1 MELTQGMKIGIAAF
15 LVVLAILRIVFHET
29 LSPKMDIT
37 FFSLLAFAFLA
48 LVLPWE
54 QLKTFKAGGV
64 EISLEKPTVKAAII
78 GLGLDRVDDDNLKN
92 HLSRLDD
99 ELKMASGS
107 RVLWIDDK
115 PHNVLG
121 ARRVLRALGINVTTA
136 TSSEMAQDILDTDN
150 DFDLII
156 SDVQRKGVNYKQI
169 DGGIE
174 IHEGV
179 NFAVVL
185 RKHADQNIR
194 VLPVI
199 FYAAYDWERL
209 VKFTRPAR
217 ELMPEAQ
224 ISNSMA
230 DFLPKVIKRLAMER
244 SKPIAFSSEKKST
257 YVE

>member
-1 MELTQGMKIGIAAF
+1 MDLTQGIKIGIATF
-15 LVVLAILRIVFHET
+15 FVILAILRIVFHET
-29 LSPKMDIT
+29 LNPKMDIT
-37 FFSLLAFAFLA
+37 FFSLLAFAFLV

-64 EISLEKPTVKAAII
+64 EISLEKPAVKAAIS
-78 GLGLDRVDDDNLKN
+78 GLGLDRVDDDNLQR

-99 ELKMASGS
+99 ELMLASGG

-136 TSSEMAQDILDTDN
+136 TSSEMAQDVLDVDN

-156 SDVQRKGVNYKQI
+156 SDVQRKGVNYKQVE
-169 DGGIE
+169 GGIE

-179 NFAVVL
+179 NFIVVL
-185 RKHADQNIR
+185 RKHTDKNIR

-199 FYAAYDWERL
+199 FYAAYDRERL

-224 ISNSMA
+224 ISNSMT
-230 DFLPKVIKRLAMER
+230 DFLPKVIKNLAEKR
-244 SKPIAFSSEKKST
+244 SKPIAFSSVKKPTS
-257 YVE
+257 VE